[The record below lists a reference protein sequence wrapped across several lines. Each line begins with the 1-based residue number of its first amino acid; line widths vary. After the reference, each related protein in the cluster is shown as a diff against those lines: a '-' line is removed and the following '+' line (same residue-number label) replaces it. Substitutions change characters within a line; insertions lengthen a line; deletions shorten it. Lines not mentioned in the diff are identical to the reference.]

1 MRKQLCSLLFLDPL
15 ELYMYVNAVNEESR
29 PEQDNTSGTD
39 SSL

>member
-1 MRKQLCSLLFLDPL
+1 MHKQLCSLLFLDPL
-15 ELYMYVNAVNEESR
+15 ELYMYVNEESR